1 MLSSEV
7 FAELLDPDPFAL
19 DPLDPE
25 DLELLFELPDP
36 AFFAIVKFVDADP
49 SVDWMVKLCFPIV
62 SFSRYSGKRVISVE
76 PSSAL

>member
-25 DLELLFELPDP
+25 DLEPPFELPAP
-36 AFFAIVKFVDADP
+36 AFFAIVNFVDADP
-49 SVDWMVKLCFPIV
+49 SVD
-62 SFSRYSGKRVISVE
+62 
-76 PSSAL
+76 